1 MIKYIHTI
9 FILLFISCNNYQN
22 LYNISSPDNKIKLE
36 FSIKNGVP
44 LYKIVKNN
52 NLIIDYSKLG
62 IVLDGN
68 ENLDRNFKIINT
80 NIKSHNST
88 WNTIFGEEKEIINN
102 YNELLVELDQ
112 NNKKLKITF
121 RVFNDGVGFRYEIE
135 NQESI
140 NNYNILDEKTEFKLS
155 KKDTAWWIPAFSY
168 RRYEFL
174 YAKTAIDDISKNT
187 YSKMVEDIR
196 YDSIGID
203 AAHTPLTIK
212 KENGI
217 LISIHEA
224 NLNDYSSMT
233 LAPRG
238 KGLIEAELY
247 PWSDGIKV
255 KANEKI
261 ISPWRTIQISN
272 NSSDLLNSNLIL
284 NLNEDPDSLEDFSW
298 VKPGKYMGIW
308 WEMIGTNES
317 TWWPSK
323 NHGANTKKVL
333 EYIDFASK
341 NGFDGL
347 LVEGWNKGWH
357 PEWCCRGEGKKFSFT
372 ETQPDFDIDK
382 IYKYG
387 KERNVFLVGHHETG
401 GQIENYEAQ
410 LENAFKFYNKYGIK
424 NIKTGYVNDVS
435 KNIKRKNKDGKIVK
449 EWHHGQYMIRH
460 FRKVIQLAAK
470 YKLNIITHEPI
481 KDTGIRRKYPNYISR
496 EGAKGQEFNGF
507 SSNGVNHATVLPFTR
522 LLSGPMDYTP
532 GVFKLNNFRYVSPGS
547 NVIDENAIIPSTL
560 AKELALYVVY
570 YSPMQMAAD
579 LPKHYQSHY
588 DAFEFIKQVPV
599 IWEKKKI
606 INSKIGEYVTIARK
620 DINSE
625 DWYLGSITNENK
637 RNFTISLDFL
647 KENRNYLATIYS
659 DTKNTNWKNNQM
671 EYHIKSIEVNKN
683 SKLDIFLAAG
693 GGTAIQFKEIIN

>member
-9 FILLFISCNNYQN
+9 FVLLFISCNNYQN

-44 LYKIVKNN
+44 FYKIVKNN

-68 ENLDRNFKIINT
+68 GNLDRNFKIINT
-80 NIKSHNST
+80 NIKSHNSK

-102 YNELLVELDQ
+102 YNELSVELDQ

-323 NHGANTKKVL
+323 
-333 EYIDFASK
+333 
-341 NGFDGL
+341 
-347 LVEGWNKGWH
+347 
-357 PEWCCRGEGKKFSFT
+357 
-372 ETQPDFDIDK
+372 
-382 IYKYG
+382 
-387 KERNVFLVGHHETG
+387 
-401 GQIENYEAQ
+401 
-410 LENAFKFYNKYGIK
+410 
-424 NIKTGYVNDVS
+424 
-435 KNIKRKNKDGKIVK
+435 
-449 EWHHGQYMIRH
+449 HHGNGRC
-460 FRKVIQLAAK
+460 AC
-470 YKLNIITHEPI
+470 
-481 KDTGIRRKYPNYISR
+481 GIDCD
-496 EGAKGQEFNGF
+496 ATF
-507 SSNGVNHATVLPFTR
+507 SHHHGR
-522 LLSGPMDYTP
+522 
-532 GVFKLNNFRYVSPGS
+532 
-547 NVIDENAIIPSTL
+547 
-560 AKELALYVVY
+560 
-570 YSPMQMAAD
+570 
-579 LPKHYQSHY
+579 
-588 DAFEFIKQVPV
+588 
-599 IWEKKKI
+599 
-606 INSKIGEYVTIARK
+606 
-620 DINSE
+620 
-625 DWYLGSITNENK
+625 
-637 RNFTISLDFL
+637 
-647 KENRNYLATIYS
+647 
-659 DTKNTNWKNNQM
+659 
-671 EYHIKSIEVNKN
+671 
-683 SKLDIFLAAG
+683 
-693 GGTAIQFKEIIN
+693 